1 MTEIQKQ
8 NKKENV
14 AVELDTTGIIVFWK
28 QGSGKTILSL
38 ELAFENWE
46 KRIYSNFSIFKNG
59 EQINKELKS
68 AKQVLNMRFSY
79 TPGVIMI
86 DEAGINANSKDGR
99 SSDNRDLI
107 EALFLARKFNCSFI
121 WISQRFESI
130 DVNARVLTDLIIEMH
145 KLRRGNIHPVFI
157 ASRKKQRGARL
168 EMVNQFK
175 IDTIELMK
183 FDKLT
188 YNTLES
194 SRFESGKEIKIK
206 RKKVKKWE
214 QAPIERIDVNG

>member
-1 MTEIQKQ
+1 
-8 NKKENV
+8 
-14 AVELDTTGIIVFWK
+14 
-28 QGSGKTILSL
+28 
-38 ELAFENWE
+38 
-46 KRIYSNFSIFKNG
+46 
-59 EQINKELKS
+59 
-68 AKQVLNMRFSY
+68 MRFSY

-194 SRFESGKEIKIK
+194 SRFESGKEVKIK